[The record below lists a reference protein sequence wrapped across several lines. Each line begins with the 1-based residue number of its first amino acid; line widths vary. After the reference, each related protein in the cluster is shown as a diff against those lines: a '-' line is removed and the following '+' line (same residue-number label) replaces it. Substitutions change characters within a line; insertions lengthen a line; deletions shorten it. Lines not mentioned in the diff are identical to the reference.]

1 MCSHPTAYWQVAMTI
16 YGRGSNN
23 HLYIYLPILAAW
35 LVVGEAAALSGEV
48 MLAKKS
54 HKTEKSAH

>member
-1 MCSHPTAYWQVAMTI
+1 MTI

-35 LVVGEAAALSGEV
+35 LVVGEAAALLGEI